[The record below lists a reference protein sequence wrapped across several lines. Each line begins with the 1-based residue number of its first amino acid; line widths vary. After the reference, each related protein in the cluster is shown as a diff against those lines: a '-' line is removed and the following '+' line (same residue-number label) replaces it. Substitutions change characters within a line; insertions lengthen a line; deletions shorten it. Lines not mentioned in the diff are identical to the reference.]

1 MVCCEKLFT
10 NVGKTNCETQPF
22 KKHTLSRSIS
32 SSDKKA
38 ERSEKPSSSGNS
50 LVRDL
55 GDLLTGG
62 ISSLNVGEV
71 CGVGGVVGSSGEGL
85 GADVEGAEQ
94 EGVLGS
100 SGEELGAK
108 LEGVVGSSAEGLGAD
123 VEGAE
128 LEGVVGSSG
137 EELGADV
144 VGAGLEGV
152 VGSSAGG
159 IGSFS
164 EDRVMLIGV

>member
-50 LVRDL
+50 LVGDL

-62 ISSLNVGEV
+62 ISF
-71 CGVGGVVGSSGEGL
+71 
-85 GADVEGAEQ
+85 
-94 EGVLGS
+94 LGS

-108 LEGVVGSSAEGLGAD
+108 LEGVVGSS
-123 VEGAE
+123 
-128 LEGVVGSSG
+128 G

-144 VGAGLEGV
+144 VGA
-152 VGSSAGG
+152 
-159 IGSFS
+159 
-164 EDRVMLIGV
+164 